1 MCRQTVGPKCR
12 FGFKFRVSQPNLEL
26 RWRFRNIKG
35 KMTFMIYRQKLQK
48 YCKDPDED
56 YGISFPKICSKKTDG
71 ISLEL
76 QNMMEDTL
84 RNDFF
89 CTFLNYQLF
98 LQGNFNILTNL

>member
-1 MCRQTVGPKCR
+1 
-12 FGFKFRVSQPNLEL
+12 
-26 RWRFRNIKG
+26 
-35 KMTFMIYRQKLQK
+35 MTFMIYRQKLQK

-84 RNDFF
+84 RNEFF
-89 CTFLNYQLF
+89 VLF
-98 LQGNFNILTNL
+98 